1 MDISSKISNPAC
13 EGHIYCKAPSP
24 PVANSTGSGYSATGV
39 RGSTDKHNWSCKLF
53 AALNSEQV
61 FLSELYKHY
70 WSP

>member
-1 MDISSKISNPAC
+1 MDILSKISNPAC

-24 PVANSTGSGYSATGV
+24 TVADTTGV